1 MELYISPVI
10 VHSCWRQQRNLLLG
24 CLHSSSMVFVVFL
37 FCSTALGYIRSPLA
51 RIYGG
56 RPAIFSISEQTEGF
70 LPKMI
75 AWNFIQNENKT
86 CQCLPKTHKLLFVA
100 PKRIFLAP
108 LVIIFRSFG
117 GWRNEVVAFSYIK
130 TSTEVA
136 CLKDR

>member
-10 VHSCWRQQRNLLLG
+10 VHSYWRQQRNLLLG

-56 RPAIFSISEQTEGF
+56 RPAIFNISEQTEGF

-75 AWNFIQNENKT
+75 PWSFIQNESKT
-86 CQCLPKTHKLLFVA
+86 CQCLPETLQTFVCSTQGNFSSSIGNNFKKFWGLKERNCGFLLYKNFYW
-100 PKRIFLAP
+100 
-108 LVIIFRSFG
+108 S
-117 GWRNEVVAFSYIK
+117 
-130 TSTEVA
+130 
-136 CLKDR
+136 CLS